1 MKFKTIKWN
10 MILALSGA
18 LTLLFLVMFVMMGF
32 RFFDSTM
39 GTLTKTGEEQA
50 KNRGV
55 MTAVE
60 IDQASSTIQTISASI
75 EGIIQAGDVDRDQL
89 TEMVKS
95 ILEKHPEYVGI
106 GVGMEP
112 NKLDGKDRE
121 YKKRKYSDSSGRYVA
136 YFYLKDSKA
145 EVDQLVG
152 YDEDSWYIDPKEQMK
167 TILTDPYYYEVDGE
181 QVLMVSV
188 AEPIIVRD
196 QFYGVVTVDI
206 DVSHLISLLSE
217 IEEAKGGNSLL
228 FTEDGTIVAHTD
240 SILNLMNISELNY
253 SEDELKAM
261 NDKQSYSGYNS
272 YLNNEVLTLNVPIE
286 FKDIDQ
292 EWTLGVNIPLSV
304 VTKAI
309 MAQLSTFLG
318 FGVITLI
325 IVTLITYLIANNIGR
340 QVKNAA
346 DELVVIAS
354 GDFTKEVDA
363 KLIQSTT
370 EFGVL
375 GQALQKVQKDL
386 KSLFQNIQ
394 GSVEEF
400 NKASDDLEDIAKL
413 YNTSTNEIVQAIDQ
427 VAISTAEQAK
437 DAEILVTSADSFEEE
452 LNKTNTLFNQVY
464 EFTKESNVLS
474 QEGVKKVNDLTQAS
488 KETNSKMDE
497 ANVLSKDIFEFASKA
512 GEVVGLVENIS
523 QQTNLLALN
532 ASIEAAR
539 AGEAGRSFAVVA
551 DEIRKLSIQTAD
563 ATEQTYTIL
572 SEIRKK
578 SELIVE
584 MNNDLTTISTEQNQ
598 IMQDTSDIF
607 YRTTDALQK
616 IEQYVEDAFEAT
628 NHMNMEQKNMTDR
641 INSLSAI
648 SEENSAV
655 TEEVTASN
663 TQQLEG
669 INKITKG
676 ATQIKNGAG
685 KLVEEVNQFKF

>member
-1 MKFKTIKWN
+1 MKLKSIKWK
-10 MILALSGA
+10 MILALSGV
-18 LTLLFLVMFVMMGF
+18 LTLMFIAMFALMGYNYYKM
-32 RFFDSTM
+32 TM
-39 GTLTKTGEEQA
+39 GTLTKVGEEQA
-50 KNRGV
+50 NNQGFIV
-55 MTAVE
+55 SDDL
-60 IDQASSTIQTISASI
+60 DQATSTIRTLSASI
-75 EGIIQAGDVDRDQL
+75 EGLIQTGNVDRDEL
-89 TEMVKS
+89 TEMVQS
-95 ILEKHPEYVGI
+95 ILEEHQEYVGI
-106 GVGMEP
+106 GIGMEP
-112 NKLDGKDRE
+112 NKLDGKDRN
-121 YKKRKYSDSSGRYVA
+121 YRNKKYSDTTGRYVA
-136 YFYLKDSKA
+136 YFYLKDTKA
-145 EVDQLVG
+145 EVEQLVG
-152 YDEDSWYIDPKEQMK
+152 YDEDAWYIEPKEQMK
-167 TILTDPYYYEVDGE
+167 TILTDPYYYEVGGE

-188 AEPIIVRD
+188 AEPIIVKD

-206 DVSHLISLLSE
+206 DVSHLSTILNE
-217 IEEAKGGNSLL
+217 IEEAKNGFSLL

-240 SILNLMNISELNY
+240 STLNLMNISELNY

-261 NDKQSYSGYNS
+261 ETKQSFNGYNS
-272 YLNNEVLTLNVPIE
+272 YLNNDVLTLNVPVD

-292 EWTLGVNIPLSV
+292 EWTLSVNIPLSV
-304 VTKAI
+304 VLEAI
-309 MAQLSTFLG
+309 TAQVVTFMG
-318 FGVITLI
+318 FGLMTLI
-325 IVTLITYLIANNIGR
+325 VISLITYWIASNIGR
-340 QVKNAA
+340 QVKSVA
-346 DELVVIAS
+346 DELVIISS

-363 KLIQSTT
+363 KLVKSHT
-370 EFGVL
+370 EFGIL
-375 GQALQKVQKDL
+375 GQALQKMQKDL
-386 KSLFQNIQ
+386 KNLFQNIQ
-394 GSVEEF
+394 GSVEDF

-413 YNTSTNEIVQAIDQ
+413 YNRSTNEIVQAIDQ

-437 DAEILVTSADSFEEE
+437 DAEILVTSAESFETE

-474 QEGVKKVNDLTQAS
+474 QEGVKKVNDLTEAS
-488 KETNSKMDE
+488 KETNLKMDE
-497 ANVLSKDIFEFASKA
+497 ANLLSKDIFEFASKA

-572 SEIRKK
+572 SEIRSK
-578 SELIVE
+578 SERIVE

-598 IMQDTSDIF
+598 IMQATSDIF
-607 YRTTDALQK
+607 YRTTDSLQK
-616 IEQYVEDAFEAT
+616 IERYVEDAFEAT

-669 INKITKG
+669 INKLTQG